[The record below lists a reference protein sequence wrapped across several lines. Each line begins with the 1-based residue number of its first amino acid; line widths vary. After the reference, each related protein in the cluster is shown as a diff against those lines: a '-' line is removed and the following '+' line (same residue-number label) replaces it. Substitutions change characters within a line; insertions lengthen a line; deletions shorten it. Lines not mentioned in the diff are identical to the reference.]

1 MNILNTSF
9 PFISMLSKVKM
20 VISKIGRLKRVSMNF
35 KSISV
40 DDAAQSIK
48 KGVLVIDVREQ
59 NEYDQAHIE
68 NSVLVPLSTVS
79 AEKINEINPQNK
91 TILIHCHAGKR
102 SKVAANIILSQGY
115 AGEILEL
122 DEGISAWIEFGQ
134 KIIS

>member
-1 MNILNTSF
+1 MNISF
-9 PFISMLSKVKM
+9 PFISMLSKAKM
-20 VISKIGRLKRVSMNF
+20 VISKIGRLKGVSMSF

-40 DDAAQSIK
+40 TDAAQSIK
-48 KGVLVIDVREQ
+48 NGVLVIDVREQ

>member
-1 MNILNTSF
+1 
-9 PFISMLSKVKM
+9 MLSKAKM
-20 VISKIGRLKRVSMNF
+20 VISKIGRLKGVSMSF

-40 DDAAQSIK
+40 ADAAQSIK
-48 KGVLVIDVREQ
+48 NGVLVIDVREQ

-122 DEGISAWIEFGQ
+122 DEGISAWIGFGQ

>member
-1 MNILNTSF
+1 
-9 PFISMLSKVKM
+9 MLSKAKM
-20 VISKIGRLKRVSMNF
+20 VISKIGRLKGVSMSF

-40 DDAAQSIK
+40 ADAAQSIK
-48 KGVLVIDVREQ
+48 NGVLVIDVREQ

-122 DEGISAWIEFGQ
+122 DEGISAWIEYGQ

>member
-1 MNILNTSF
+1 
-9 PFISMLSKVKM
+9 MLSKVKM
-20 VISKIGRLKRVSMNF
+20 VISKIGRLKGVSMSF

-40 DDAAQSIK
+40 ADAAQSIK
-48 KGVLVIDVREQ
+48 NGVLVIDVREQ

-91 TILIHCHAGKR
+91 TILIHCHSGKR

-115 AGEILEL
+115 TGEILEL
-122 DEGISAWIEFGQ
+122 DEGIKAWIEFGQ

>member
-1 MNILNTSF
+1 
-9 PFISMLSKVKM
+9 MLSKAKM
-20 VISKIGRLKRVSMNF
+20 VISKIGRLKGVSMSF

-40 DDAAQSIK
+40 ADAAQSIK
-48 KGVLVIDVREQ
+48 NGVLVIDVREQ

-115 AGEILEL
+115 SGEILEL

>member
-1 MNILNTSF
+1 MNISF
-9 PFISMLSKVKM
+9 PFISMLSKAKM
-20 VISKIGRLKRVSMNF
+20 VISKIGRLKGVSMSF

-40 DDAAQSIK
+40 ADAAQSIK
-48 KGVLVIDVREQ
+48 NGVLVIDVREQ

-79 AEKINEINPQNK
+79 FEKINEINPQNK

>member
-1 MNILNTSF
+1 MNTSF
-9 PFISMLSKVKM
+9 PFINMLSKVKR
-20 VISKIGRLKRVSMNF
+20 VISKIGRPKGVSMSF

-40 DDAAQSIK
+40 ADAAQSIK
-48 KGVLVIDVREQ
+48 NGVLVIDVREQ

-115 AGEILEL
+115 TGEILEL

>member
-1 MNILNTSF
+1 
-9 PFISMLSKVKM
+9 MLSKAKR
-20 VISKIGRLKRVSMNF
+20 VISKIRRPKGVSMSF

-40 DDAAQSIK
+40 TDAAQSIK
-48 KGVLVIDVREQ
+48 NGVLVIDVREQ

>member
-1 MNILNTSF
+1 
-9 PFISMLSKVKM
+9 MLSKAKM
-20 VISKIGRLKRVSMNF
+20 VISKIGRLKGVSMSF

-40 DDAAQSIK
+40 ADAAQSIK
-48 KGVLVIDVREQ
+48 NGVLVIDVREQ

-115 AGEILEL
+115 AGKILEL
-122 DEGISAWIEFGQ
+122 DEGISAWIEYGQ

>member
-1 MNILNTSF
+1 MNISF
-9 PFISMLSKVKM
+9 PFISMLSKAKM
-20 VISKIGRLKRVSMNF
+20 VISKIGRLKGVSMSF

-40 DDAAQSIK
+40 ADAAQSIK
-48 KGVLVIDVREQ
+48 NGVLVIDVREQ

-115 AGEILEL
+115 TGEILEL

>member
-1 MNILNTSF
+1 
-9 PFISMLSKVKM
+9 MLSKAKM
-20 VISKIGRLKRVSMNF
+20 VISKIGRLKGVSMSF

-40 DDAAQSIK
+40 ADAAQSIK
-48 KGVLVIDVREQ
+48 NGVLVIDVREQ

-68 NSVLVPLSTVS
+68 NSVLVPLSKVS

-122 DEGISAWIEFGQ
+122 DEGISAWIEFDQ

>member
-1 MNILNTSF
+1 MNIISFQFLN
-9 PFISMLSKVKM
+9 MLSKVKM
-20 VISKIGRLKRVSMNF
+20 FIAKSGRTEGVSMSF

-40 DDAAQSIK
+40 ADAAQSIK
-48 KGVLVIDVREQ
+48 NGVLVIDVREQ

>member
-1 MNILNTSF
+1 MS
-9 PFISMLSKVKM
+9 
-20 VISKIGRLKRVSMNF
+20 F

-40 DDAAQSIK
+40 ADAAQSIK
-48 KGVLVIDVREQ
+48 NGVLVIDVREQ

-91 TILIHCHAGKR
+91 TILIHCHAQSIKNERR

>member
-1 MNILNTSF
+1 MNISF
-9 PFISMLSKVKM
+9 PFISMLSKAKM
-20 VISKIGRLKRVSMNF
+20 VISKIGRLKGVSMTF

-40 DDAAQSIK
+40 TDAAQSIK
-48 KGVLVIDVREQ
+48 NGVLVIDVREQ

>member
-1 MNILNTSF
+1 
-9 PFISMLSKVKM
+9 MLSKAKM
-20 VISKIGRLKRVSMNF
+20 VISKIGRLKGVSMSF

-40 DDAAQSIK
+40 ADAAQSIK
-48 KGVLVIDVREQ
+48 NGVLVIDVREQ

-115 AGEILEL
+115 AGKILEL

>member
-1 MNILNTSF
+1 
-9 PFISMLSKVKM
+9 MLSKAKM
-20 VISKIGRLKRVSMNF
+20 VISKIGRLKGVSMSF

-40 DDAAQSIK
+40 ADAAQSIK
-48 KGVLVIDVREQ
+48 NGILVIDVREQ

-115 AGEILEL
+115 TGEILEL

>member
-1 MNILNTSF
+1 
-9 PFISMLSKVKM
+9 MLSKAKM
-20 VISKIGRLKRVSMNF
+20 VISKIGRLKGVSMSF

-40 DDAAQSIK
+40 ADAAQSIK
-48 KGVLVIDVREQ
+48 NGVLVIDVREQ

-115 AGEILEL
+115 VGEILEL

>member
-1 MNILNTSF
+1 
-9 PFISMLSKVKM
+9 MLSKLKI
-20 VISKIGRLKRVSMNF
+20 VISKIVRPKGVSMSF

-40 DDAAQSIK
+40 SDAMQSIK
-48 KGVLVIDVREQ
+48 NGVLIIDVREQ

-79 AEKINEINPQNK
+79 AEKINEVNPQNK
-91 TILIHCHAGKR
+91 TILIHCHSGKR

-115 AGEILEL
+115 TGEILEL
-122 DEGISAWIEFGQ
+122 DEGIKAWTEFGQ

>member
-1 MNILNTSF
+1 
-9 PFISMLSKVKM
+9 MLSKVKM
-20 VISKIGRLKRVSMNF
+20 VISKIVRPKGVSMSF

-40 DDAAQSIK
+40 SDAMQSIK
-48 KGVLVIDVREQ
+48 NGVLIIDVREQ

-68 NSVLVPLSTVS
+68 NGVLVPLSTVS

-91 TILIHCHAGKR
+91 TILIHCHSGKR

-115 AGEILEL
+115 TGEILEL
-122 DEGISAWIEFGQ
+122 DEGIKAWIEFGQ

>member
-1 MNILNTSF
+1 MI
-9 PFISMLSKVKM
+9 SKVKM
-20 VISKIGRLKRVSMNF
+20 VISKIVRPKGVSMSF

-40 DDAAQSIK
+40 PDAKQSIK
-48 KGVLVIDVREQ
+48 NGVLIIDVREQ

-68 NSVLVPLSTVS
+68 NGILVPLSKVS

-115 AGEILEL
+115 TGEILEL
-122 DEGISAWIEFGQ
+122 DEGIKAWIEFGQ

>member
-1 MNILNTSF
+1 
-9 PFISMLSKVKM
+9 MLSKAKM
-20 VISKIGRLKRVSMNF
+20 VISKIGRLKGVSMSF

-40 DDAAQSIK
+40 ADAAQSIK
-48 KGVLVIDVREQ
+48 NGVLIIDVREQ

-79 AEKINEINPQNK
+79 AQKINEINPQNK

-115 AGEILEL
+115 TGEILEL

>member
-1 MNILNTSF
+1 MNTSF

-20 VISKIGRLKRVSMNF
+20 VISKIGRLKGVSMSF

-40 DDAAQSIK
+40 ADAAQSIK
-48 KGVLVIDVREQ
+48 NGVLVIDVREQ

-102 SKVAANIILSQGY
+102 SKDAANIILSQGY
-115 AGEILEL
+115 SGEILEL

>member
-1 MNILNTSF
+1 
-9 PFISMLSKVKM
+9 MLSKAKM
-20 VISKIGRLKRVSMNF
+20 VISKIGRLKGVSMSF

-40 DDAAQSIK
+40 ADAAQSIK
-48 KGVLVIDVREQ
+48 NGVLVIDVREQ

-122 DEGISAWIEFGQ
+122 DEGISAWIELGQ

>member
-1 MNILNTSF
+1 MIT
-9 PFISMLSKVKM
+9 KVKM
-20 VISKIGRLKRVSMNF
+20 VISKIVRPKGVSMSF

-40 DDAAQSIK
+40 PDAMQSIK
-48 KGVLVIDVREQ
+48 NGVLIIDVREQ

-68 NSVLVPLSTVS
+68 NGILVPLSKVS

-115 AGEILEL
+115 TGEILEL
-122 DEGISAWIEFGQ
+122 DEGIKAWIEFGQ